1 MTSNDLTSPVQMQSA
16 LKGAFKAVANPLALL
31 SGLFAG
37 AVLALLL
44 WLIVTDDPH
53 GGEPVV
59 LLAIEQRQMAD
70 AGDQDV
76 PKPDM
81 RDGLTPAADPA
92 RDEEPDEQAEAP
104 EPDTGPEPLDLQ
116 FDEAAAPGNVV
127 LPLKTAP
134 IEDLAERTAH
144 GLLPRISADGKT
156 PAKLYARPVT
166 ADQADPETAKIAIM
180 LGGMGLSAT
189 STSVA
194 INQLPADI
202 TLAFAPYAKGLQEW
216 VHKARQ
222 NGHEVMLQLPMEPF
236 DYPDNDPGPHT
247 LLSSLP
253 PQDNIRRLE
262 WLMARFTGYFGVTN
276 YMGAKF
282 TASADALRPVLRQ
295 ITRRGLVYIEDGSSA
310 RTNSRKI
317 ARQLGLTATAADLT
331 IDTIPNTEAIEANL
345 GRLETI
351 ALERGVALGVGSAL
365 PVTMKRLVEW
375 TKTLSARGIILV
387 PVSATVALRQNT
399 S

>member
-1 MTSNDLTSPVQMQSA
+1 MTSHDLNAPVQTRSA
-16 LKGAFKAVANPLALL
+16 LTHTLRTAANPLALL

-37 AVLALLL
+37 ALLALLV
-44 WLIVTDDPH
+44 WLVVTDDPH

-59 LLAIEQRQMAD
+59 VLAIEQQQQMAD
-70 AGDQDV
+70 ADDQDA
-76 PKPDM
+76 PEPNL
-81 RDGLTPAADPA
+81 RDGLDPEDREPSKTEPA
-92 RDEEPDEQAEAP
+92 ELAEAP
-104 EPDTGPEPLDLQ
+104 DPGPEPLDLQ
-116 FDEAAAPGNVV
+116 FDEAAAPGNNV

-134 IEDLAERTAH
+134 IKGLTERTAD

-166 ADQADPETAKIAIM
+166 ADQANPETAKIAIM
-180 LGGMGLSAT
+180 VGGMGLSAT
-189 STSVA
+189 STSIA
-194 INQLPADI
+194 INRLPADV

-253 PQDNIRRLE
+253 PRDNIRRLE

-295 ITRRGLVYIEDGSSA
+295 ITRRGLVYVEDGSSA
-310 RTNSRKI
+310 RATSRKL
-317 ARQLGLTATAADLT
+317 ARELGLTATAADLT
-331 IDTIPNTEAIEANL
+331 IDAKPDAAAIDANL
-345 GRLETI
+345 SRLETI
-351 ALERGVALGVGSAL
+351 ALERGVALGVASAL

-375 TKTLSARGIILV
+375 IKTLNSRGIILV
-387 PVSATVALRQNT
+387 PASATIALRQKT